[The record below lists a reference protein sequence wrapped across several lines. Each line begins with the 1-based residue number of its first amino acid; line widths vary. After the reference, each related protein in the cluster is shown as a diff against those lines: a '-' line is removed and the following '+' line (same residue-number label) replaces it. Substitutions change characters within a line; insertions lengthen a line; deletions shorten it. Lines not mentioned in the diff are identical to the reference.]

1 MKKTILLVIMLSY
14 AIIVFAQLPETYD
27 LRDVNGV
34 DYVTSVKDQQ
44 GGTCWTHGTMAS
56 MEGNMLIT
64 NEWDNNDESGEPA
77 LAEYHLDWW
86 NGYNSYY
93 NADLVP
99 PFDNGQGLDVH
110 YGGDYRVVT
119 AYMSRLKGAVRE
131 IDGQS
136 YSTPPDFNNPDY
148 HHYYPRDVEWYTA
161 GANLENIDTIKQKVI
176 DYGVMAT
183 CMCYDNSFINGINH
197 YQPPSSTLEPN
208 HSVAIVGW
216 DDNHITQA
224 PQPGAWLIKNSW
236 GTGWGDDGYFWISY
250 YDKQACQN
258 PEMGAV
264 SFINVELL
272 KWDTAYYHDYHG
284 WRDTLKPANEA
295 FNKFVAVQ
303 DEAIVAVNFF
313 TAENDVNYTVKIF
326 SSFDGVELS
335 DELSSV
341 SGNITH
347 SGLHTVDLIDT
358 ARVLS
363 GDDFYVYLYLDKG
376 GFAYDRTSE
385 VPVLLGASSRVI
397 VPSTSSPQQSY
408 YSDAGA
414 WTDFYYYD
422 DPSGFQNTGNIC
434 IKAIANHDPT
444 LGIDNTLWNNLDFKV
459 SPNPFRDRVSIDFS
473 LKENADVEIQIYS
486 IDGRLVYKEEKQV
499 LNSGENSM
507 NLNIENQ
514 NPGIYIVN
522 LNINNV
528 SVLTKKI
535 IKN

>member
-1 MKKTILLVIMLSY
+1 MLSC
-14 AIIVFAQLPETYD
+14 AIIVSAQLPETYD

-34 DYVTSVKDQQ
+34 NYVTSVKSQQ
-44 GGTCWTHGTMAS
+44 GGTCWTHGTMAA

-64 NEWDNNDESGEPA
+64 NEWDNNGESGEPA

-99 PFDNGQGLDVH
+99 PHNNGQGLDVH

-119 AYMSRLKGAVRE
+119 AYMSRLNGAVRE

-136 YSTPPDFNNPDY
+136 YNNPPEFNNPAF
-148 HHYYPRDVEWYTA
+148 HHYYPRDVKWYTA

-176 DYGVMAT
+176 DYGVMAI
-183 CMCYDNSFINGINH
+183 CMCYDNNFISGINH
-197 YQPPSSTLEPN
+197 YQPPSSSLEPN
-208 HSVAIVGW
+208 HSVAIIGW

-313 TAENDVNYTVKIF
+313 TAENDVNYTAKIF
-326 SSFDGVELS
+326 SSFDGDELS

-347 SGLHTVDLIDT
+347 SGLHTIDLIDT

-408 YSDAGA
+408 YSNAGA

-459 SPNPFRDRVSIDFS
+459 SPNPFSDRVSIDFS
-473 LKENADVEIQIYS
+473 LKENAEVELQIFS
-486 IDGRLVYKEEKQV
+486 IDGRLVYKKEKQTFK
-499 LNSGENSM
+499 SGKNSM
-507 NLNIENQ
+507 NLNIGGQ
-514 NPGIYIVN
+514 STGLYIVN